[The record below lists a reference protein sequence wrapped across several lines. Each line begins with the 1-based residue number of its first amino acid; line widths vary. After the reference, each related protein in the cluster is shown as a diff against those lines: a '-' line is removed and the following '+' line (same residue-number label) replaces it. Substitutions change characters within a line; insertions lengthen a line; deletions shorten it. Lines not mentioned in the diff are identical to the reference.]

1 MPSGL
6 TGLLDIQGIQQLL
19 DSFYE
24 LTGISAAIVDAS
36 GEIIFSSV
44 RPLLCSQFYD
54 NRDRAINSCR
64 LSRALLQNKEIVSDQ
79 HETRLCP
86 HGLLDAIEPIIIQ
99 GERLGAL
106 LIGQV
111 FAEKPDIEFYREE
124 SEKYDF
130 NKELFL
136 LALESVPIVEKCRFE
151 QAVHHMISLT
161 RLLAEQGMARLQAEQ
176 NALTCHEHAENAVK
190 ENRRKRAQLKLYAN
204 DQASCNDLLD
214 AALEDSLEL
223 TDSSIGYIYTYD
235 EDTRLFTLY
244 AWSQSVMPECAIVH
258 KQTVYELDKTGL
270 WGEAV
275 RQRKPIITNDY
286 SAPTIHKKGYP
297 KGHVH
302 LVRHMNLPIFRNN
315 RIVAVVGVG
324 NKAVDYSN
332 YDVHQLELYLG
343 SVWNMVE
350 RRKAEEELKK
360 AKELAEI
367 SSQMKTD
374 LMANFSHELRTPL
387 NGIIGGS
394 QLLAFTE
401 LTQEQ
406 QDYLQMIEES
416 SANELELVNN
426 LLDLV
431 KLELDGIAVERTTFS
446 VRRCCDDLAQA
457 HEAAAHS
464 KGLQIYQN
472 ISQELPVELV
482 GDKVRMRQIM
492 HSLIGN
498 AIKFTDQGSIT
509 IRVSLNCQSDEQLLV
524 CFSVIDTGIGIDPEK
539 LDTIFELF
547 TQVDMSNTRKFGGLG
562 LGLPICKRLVSALGG
577 KIWAENGPGQ
587 GSSFHVELPLEPV
600 QHIST
605 GAVKKKNLIILLAED
620 DPMSQ
625 ATVKALLRKMGHTV
639 VVAEN
644 GNNAVKEW
652 ERNSC
657 DLILMDIHMPDM
669 DGFEALQTI
678 RRLERE
684 QNRPKTPVIAQT
696 AYARWNYHES
706 FLNADFD
713 GFIAKPLML
722 NDLEAAIASCC
733 L

>member
-1 MPSGL
+1 MSPSL
-6 TGLLDIQGIQQLL
+6 TRLLDTNGIQQTL

-36 GEIIFSSV
+36 GDIILSSV

-54 NRDRAINSCR
+54 SRDRTINSCR

-86 HGLLDAIEPIIIQ
+86 HGLLDAIEPIVIQ

-111 FAEKPDIEFYREE
+111 FAEKPDLDFYRKD
-124 SEKYDF
+124 SEQYGFD
-130 NKELFL
+130 KETFFS
-136 LALESVPIVEKCRFE
+136 ALESVPVVERRRFE
-151 QAVHHMISLT
+151 QAVHHMVSLT
-161 RLLAEQGMARLQAEQ
+161 KLLVEQGMARLLAEQ
-176 NALTCHEHAENAVK
+176 NALTCREHAKNVVK
-190 ENRRKRAQLKLYAN
+190 ENRRKRALLRLYAN

-214 AALEDSLEL
+214 AALEDSLEM
-223 TDSSIGYIYTYD
+223 TESSIGYIYAYD
-235 EDTRLFTLY
+235 EETRLFTLY
-244 AWSQSVMPECAIVH
+244 AWSQSVMPECTIVH

-270 WGEAV
+270 WGEVV
-275 RQRKPIITNDY
+275 RQRKTIITNDY
-286 SAPTIHKKGYP
+286 SAPNPHKKGYP

-302 LVRHMNLPIFRNN
+302 LVRHMNVPIFRNS
-315 RIVAVVGVG
+315 RIIAVVGVG
-324 NKAVDYSN
+324 NKQNDYTT
-332 YDVHQLELYLG
+332 YDVHQLELYLN

-350 RRKAEEELKK
+350 RRKAEDELKK
-360 AKELAEI
+360 AKELAES
-367 SSQMKTD
+367 SSQLKTD

-394 QLLAFTE
+394 QLLSFTE

-406 QDYLQMIEES
+406 QEYVQMIEEA

-431 KLELDGIAVERTTFS
+431 KLELNGIAVERTPFS

-464 KGLQIYQN
+464 KGLQIYQD
-472 ISQELPVELV
+472 ISQDLPVELV
-482 GDKVRMRQIM
+482 GDKVRLRQIM
-492 HSLIGN
+492 HSLLGN
-498 AIKFTDQGSIT
+498 AIKFTEQGSIT
-509 IRVSLNCQSDEQLLV
+509 IRVTINRQADEQLWV
-524 CFSVIDTGIGIDPEK
+524 CFSIIDTGIGIDPGK

-577 KIWAENGPGQ
+577 KVWAENEPGQ
-587 GSSFHVELPLEPV
+587 GSSFHVELPLEPA
-600 QHIST
+600 QEISG
-605 GAVKKKNLIILLAED
+605 GAVKMRNLTILLAED
-620 DPMSQ
+620 DPLSQ
-625 ATVKALLRKMGHTV
+625 ATVKVLLNKMGHTV
-639 VVAEN
+639 VLAET
-644 GNNAVKEW
+644 GRNAVKEW
-652 ERNSC
+652 KRNSF
-657 DLILMDIHMPDM
+657 DLILMDIQMPDM
-669 DGFEALQTI
+669 DGFEALQSI

-684 QNRPKTPVIAQT
+684 QNKPKTPVIAQT
-696 AYARWNYHES
+696 AYARWNYHDS

-713 GFIAKPLML
+713 GFIAKPLIL
-722 NDLEAAIASCC
+722 NELEAVIASCC